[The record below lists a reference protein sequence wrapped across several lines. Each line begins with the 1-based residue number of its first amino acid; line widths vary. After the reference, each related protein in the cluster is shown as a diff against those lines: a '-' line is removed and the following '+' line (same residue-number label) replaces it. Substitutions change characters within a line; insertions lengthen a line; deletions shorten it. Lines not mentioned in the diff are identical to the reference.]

1 MKKANYLITLFVLLM
16 HGCTHD
22 YIENDMHF
30 SNANKLTGI
39 GLPDDIENFGRAVAI
54 GIKTTI
60 YNMIEQG
67 VDYSEIPD
75 SVNFR
80 ERFYADWCAANPKI
94 NETRST
100 EMNFPY
106 RMSASEFAE
115 RYKMLTTTQIEYI
128 HKIIKECKL
137 SFSSMDLL
145 NRLII
150 IKNDISLYVPE
161 FEQERLLYVISV
173 LYYGVKMISELEAE
187 GLMLNTPYNY
197 HKLQL
202 SNIRTRAEMGPI
214 ATVVP
219 EGCRSFLATVWT
231 IAVGEPTPL
240 GDIVALVTTAYV
252 GGMMVYEIIA
262 CTKNSSEEEE
272 EKENREYCIDKYV
285 ECIDTR
291 PDWAKEHSGGF
302 GYSIC
307 DRCFDYCITQ
317 KYWQCPTPQ

>member
-1 MKKANYLITLFVLLM
+1 MKKIKKTNCLITLFILLM
-16 HGCTHD
+16 QGCTHD
-22 YIENDMHF
+22 YIENDIYF
-30 SNANKLTGI
+30 SNVNKSTGI
-39 GLPDDIENFGRAVAI
+39 ELPNDIEDFGKAVAL

-75 SVNFR
+75 SINFR
-80 ERFYADWCAANPKI
+80 KSFFADWYAANPKI

-115 RYKMLTTTQIEYI
+115 RYKMLTTIQVEYI

-137 SFSSMDLL
+137 SSSSIDLL
-145 NRLII
+145 NRLVILR
-150 IKNDISLYVPE
+150 NDICLYVPE

-173 LYYGVKMISELEAE
+173 LYYGIKMILELEAE

-202 SNIRTRAEMGPI
+202 SNIKTRAEMGSI

-240 GDIVALVTTAYV
+240 GDIVAIVSTIYV
-252 GGMMVYEIIA
+252 GGVMVYEIIA
-262 CTKNSSEEEE
+262 CTKEQSEEEE
-272 EKENREYCIDKYV
+272 NLEYCTNKYI
-285 ECIDTR
+285 ECTDTK

-307 DRCFDYCITQ
+307 NRCLEYCINQ
-317 KYWQCPTPQ
+317 KYWQCPVP